1 MSKRPNKTSIA
12 LAVSAALAA
21 SLTGSSIAQ
30 ADTLDGTENLL
41 GASTLQSGYLQFAG
55 KSRDG
60 EGKCGEGKCGDAED
74 DEAKGNEGKCGE
86 GKCGDAEADEA
97 KGEEGK
103 CGEGKCGNA

>member
-60 EGKCGEGKCGDAED
+60 EGKCG
-74 DEAKGNEGKCGE
+74 
-86 GKCGDAEADEA
+86 DAEADEA

>member
-60 EGKCGEGKCGDAED
+60 EGKCGEGKCGDAE
-74 DEAKGNEGKCGE
+74 
-86 GKCGDAEADEA
+86 ADEA